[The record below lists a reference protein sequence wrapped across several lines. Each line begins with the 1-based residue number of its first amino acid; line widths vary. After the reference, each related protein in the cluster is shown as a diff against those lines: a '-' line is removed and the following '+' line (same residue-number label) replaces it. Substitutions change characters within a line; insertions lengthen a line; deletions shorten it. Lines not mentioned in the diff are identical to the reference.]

1 MCRGQHGG
9 MKVSTT
15 RRHVC
20 SEKART
26 ALCIDYGGAHVRCI
40 GCAVAVPGGSGGFG
54 IFSQMPLLSA
64 DWSEMSRMRLPTRH
78 TCPFASSGRRCVQA
92 QCTSGTLHTV
102 SGSYVLF
109 LDDETTI
116 PGAL

>member
-1 MCRGQHGG
+1 MPVLKKRGPYA
-9 MKVSTT
+9 VLIP
-15 RRHVC
+15 
-20 SEKART
+20 A
-26 ALCIDYGGAHVRCI
+26 ALT
-40 GCAVAVPGGSGGFG
+40 CAVLVAVWLYRVDPEDSVYSPKCVFYLLTGLKCPGCGS
-54 IFSQMPLLSA
+54 Q
-64 DWSEMSRMRLPTRH
+64 
-78 TCPFASSGRRCVQA
+78 RCVQA